1 MRRLSFHPTGITGCV
16 EIVAQRADD
25 LRGSFVKIF
34 HEEVFGTAGL
44 PVHFAE
50 WYHTFSHKGV
60 LRGLH
65 FQTPPHEHGK
75 LVWCLGGSVLDVG
88 VDLRVGSPTFRR
100 HIAVS
105 LTAEKANGLYLPPGL
120 AHGYYVYSD
129 GGATMSYGTTTV
141 FAEDC
146 DAGVAWDSAGVDW
159 GTGDPILSER
169 DRDLPRL
176 EDYVS
181 PFAYEATP

>member
-34 HEEVFGTAGL
+34 HEEVFGSAGL

-65 FQTPPHEHGK
+65 
-75 LVWCLGGSVLDVG
+75 
-88 VDLRVGSPTFRR
+88 
-100 HIAVS
+100 
-105 LTAEKANGLYLPPGL
+105 
-120 AHGYYVYSD
+120 VYSD

-181 PFAYEATP
+181 PFAYEAAP